1 MIKIIYNLENLPIEI
16 IDESGKHQFAE
27 YDNEGRLL
35 VSRDGAGN
43 EVKHFYD
50 ESQKTFASSSLPV
63 KIGFP
68 TYSQKLF
75 YDKMQ
80 RLKTITELVDEN
92 TNYSVNYEY
101 DALGN
106 VIKQI
111 DPQGSVTLFEYDAFS
126 RLKSRCF
133 GCCD

>member
-1 MIKIIYNLENLPIEI
+1 MVKIIYNLENLPIEI

-43 EVKHFYD
+43 EVKHG
-50 ESQKTFASSSLPV
+50 QKTFASSNLPV

-68 TYSQKLF
+68 TYNQKLF

-80 RLKTITELVDEN
+80 QEN
-92 TNYSVNYEY
+92 YGIS
-101 DALGN
+101 
-106 VIKQI
+106 
-111 DPQGSVTLFEYDAFS
+111 
-126 RLKSRCF
+126 
-133 GCCD
+133 